1 MNINKLDWP
10 ELIFPTHGLPRLWCP
25 PITHYRK
32 DGGIDLDRMEAH
44 LKFMSR
50 WVKGYLVFGTTGDG
64 WELTQEEK
72 KRALDFFL
80 SKAKALGIGL
90 LIGCLKPEAWA
101 TREDISETLRL
112 VRERTGASSD
122 TDALA
127 RSNICG
133 FAVCP
138 PTGQGLSQPEIEEG
152 LSNVLETG
160 LPIALYQI
168 PQVTKNEISPEV
180 LAALASRFANFYL
193 FKDTSGN
200 DSAVLSGVLPGKVF
214 CVRGME
220 GDYSR
225 WLDPGRRYD
234 GFLLSMANCMARELE
249 EMIAALLSGKEAKAA
264 ALSDRVSSV
273 MRGLHKAV
281 ADVTEGNRFTNSVK
295 AMDHFLAWGEKALD
309 ADPPRLHGGTSLS
322 REILRRT
329 RDVLLAH
336 GIEIS
341 KGYLSE

>member
-1 MNINKLDWP
+1 LNINRLDWP
-10 ELIFPTHGLPRLWCP
+10 ELIFPTQGLPRLWCP

-32 DGGIDLDRMEAH
+32 DGVIDLVRMEAH
-44 LKFMSR
+44 LRFMSR
-50 WVKGYLVFGTTGDG
+50 WVKGYLLFGTTGDG

-72 KRALDFFL
+72 KMALGFFL

-90 LIGCLKPEAWA
+90 LIGCLKSEAWA
-101 TREDISETLRL
+101 ARDDIYETLRW

-122 TDALA
+122 TDALVRA
-127 RSNICG
+127 NICG

-138 PTGQGLSQPEIEEG
+138 PTGQGFSQPEIQAG
-152 LSNVLETG
+152 LSTVLETG

-180 LAALASRFANFYL
+180 LSALASRFANFYL

-200 DSAVLSGVLPGKVF
+200 DTAVLSGLLPGKVF

-225 WLDPGRRYD
+225 WLDPGRLYD
-234 GFLLSMANCMARELE
+234 GFLLSMANGMARELD
-249 EMIAALLSGKEAKAA
+249 EMIAAFLSGKGARAE

-273 MRGLHKAV
+273 IRGLHHAV
-281 ADVTEGNRFTNSVK
+281 SDIAEGNRFTNSVK

-309 ADPPRLHGGTSLS
+309 TDPPRLHGGTSLS
-322 REILRRT
+322 REIIRRT

-336 GIEIS
+336 RIEIG
-341 KGYLSE
+341 KGYLSK